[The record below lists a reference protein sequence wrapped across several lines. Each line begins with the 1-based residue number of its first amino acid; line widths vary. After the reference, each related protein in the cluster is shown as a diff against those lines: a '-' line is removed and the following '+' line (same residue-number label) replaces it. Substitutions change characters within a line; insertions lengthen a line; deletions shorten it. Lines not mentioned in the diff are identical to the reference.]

1 MAFNGPHINLYALLG
16 VKLEASQDELRAS
29 FRSLSKR
36 FHPDTTELPAAE
48 ASERFR
54 ALQDAM
60 AVLSD
65 PEQRR
70 KYDSS
75 LNDLFIDQS
84 KNLNK
89 NSGKDSSK
97 VSIQQT
103 IIPERRALSG
113 GELFALL
120 LLGGALVFS
129 LLIGLALAFLGR
141 F

>member
-75 LNDLFIDQS
+75 LNDLFIDS
-84 KNLNK
+84 
-89 NSGKDSSK
+89 SKDSSK
-97 VSIQQT
+97 ISNKVPIQQT

>member
-70 KYDSS
+70 RYDSS
-75 LNDLFIDQS
+75 LNDLFIDSS
-84 KNLNK
+84 KISN
-89 NSGKDSSK
+89 K

-141 F
+141 S

>member
-1 MAFNGPHINLYALLG
+1 MASTGPHINLYALLG
-16 VKLEASQDELRAS
+16 VKREASQDELRAS

-70 KYDSS
+70 KYDLS
-75 LNDLFIDQS
+75 LNDLFIDS
-84 KNLNK
+84 
-89 NSGKDSSK
+89 SKDSSK
-97 VSIQQT
+97 VLIQQT

>member
-1 MAFNGPHINLYALLG
+1 MASTGPHINLYALLG
-16 VKLEASQDELRAS
+16 VKREASQDELRAS

-75 LNDLFIDQS
+75 LNDLLI
-84 KNLNK
+84 
-89 NSGKDSSK
+89 DSSK
-97 VSIQQT
+97 ISNKVPIQQT

>member
-75 LNDLFIDQS
+75 LNDLFIDS
-84 KNLNK
+84 
-89 NSGKDSSK
+89 SKDSSK
-97 VSIQQT
+97 VLIQQT

>member
-1 MAFNGPHINLYALLG
+1 MAFKGPHINLYALLG

-75 LNDLFIDQS
+75 LNDLFIDS
-84 KNLNK
+84 
-89 NSGKDSSK
+89 SKDSSK
-97 VSIQQT
+97 ISNKVPIQQT

-129 LLIGLALAFLGR
+129 LLIGLILAFLGR
-141 F
+141 S

>member
-1 MAFNGPHINLYALLG
+1 MASTGPHINLYALLG
-16 VKLEASQDELRAS
+16 VKREASQDELRAS

-75 LNDLFIDQS
+75 LNDLLIDS
-84 KNLNK
+84 
-89 NSGKDSSK
+89 SKDSSK
-97 VSIQQT
+97 ISNKVPIQQT

>member
-1 MAFNGPHINLYALLG
+1 LAFNGPHINLYALLG

-29 FRSLSKR
+29 FRNLSKR

-70 KYDSS
+70 KYDLS
-75 LNDLFIDQS
+75 LNDLFIDS
-84 KNLNK
+84 
-89 NSGKDSSK
+89 SKDSSK
-97 VSIQQT
+97 VLIQQT

-129 LLIGLALAFLGR
+129 LLIGLTLAFLGR
-141 F
+141 S

>member
-75 LNDLFIDQS
+75 LNDLFIDS
-84 KNLNK
+84 
-89 NSGKDSSK
+89 SKDSSE

-129 LLIGLALAFLGR
+129 LLIGLTLAFLGR
-141 F
+141 S

>member
-16 VKLEASQDELRAS
+16 VKREASQDELRAS

-75 LNDLFIDQS
+75 LNDLLIDS
-84 KNLNK
+84 
-89 NSGKDSSK
+89 SKDSSK
-97 VSIQQT
+97 ISNKVPIQQT

>member
-16 VKLEASQDELRAS
+16 VKLAASQDELRAS
-29 FRSLSKR
+29 FRNLSKR

-70 KYDSS
+70 KYDLS
-75 LNDLFIDQS
+75 LNDLFIDS
-84 KNLNK
+84 
-89 NSGKDSSK
+89 SKDSSE
-97 VSIQQT
+97 VLIQQT

-129 LLIGLALAFLGR
+129 LLIGLTLAFLGR
-141 F
+141 S

>member
-75 LNDLFIDQS
+75 LNDLLIDS
-84 KNLNK
+84 
-89 NSGKDSSK
+89 SKDSSK
-97 VSIQQT
+97 ISNKVPIQQT

-120 LLGGALVFS
+120 LLGAALVFS
-129 LLIGLALAFLGR
+129 LLIGLTLAFLGR
-141 F
+141 S

>member
-75 LNDLFIDQS
+75 LNDSFIDS
-84 KNLNK
+84 
-89 NSGKDSSK
+89 SKDSSKISNK

>member
-1 MAFNGPHINLYALLG
+1 MASTGPHINLYALLG

-75 LNDLFIDQS
+75 LNDLFIDS
-84 KNLNK
+84 
-89 NSGKDSSK
+89 SKDSSKISNK

-129 LLIGLALAFLGR
+129 LLIGLTLAFLGR
-141 F
+141 S

>member
-1 MAFNGPHINLYALLG
+1 M
-16 VKLEASQDELRAS
+16 EASQDELRAS

-70 KYDSS
+70 RYDSS
-75 LNDLFIDQS
+75 LNDLFIDSS
-84 KNLNK
+84 KISN
-89 NSGKDSSK
+89 K

-129 LLIGLALAFLGR
+129 LLIGLTLAFLGR
-141 F
+141 S

>member
-1 MAFNGPHINLYALLG
+1 LASTGPHINLYALLG
-16 VKLEASQDELRAS
+16 VKREASQDELRAS

-75 LNDLFIDQS
+75 LNDLLIDS
-84 KNLNK
+84 
-89 NSGKDSSK
+89 SKDSSK
-97 VSIQQT
+97 ISNKVPIQQT

>member
-1 MAFNGPHINLYALLG
+1 LASPGPRINLYALLG

-75 LNDLFIDQS
+75 LNDLFIDS
-84 KNLNK
+84 
-89 NSGKDSSK
+89 SKDSSK
-97 VSIQQT
+97 VSSKVLIQQT

-129 LLIGLALAFLGR
+129 LLIGLILAFLGR
-141 F
+141 S

>member
-1 MAFNGPHINLYALLG
+1 MASTGPHINLYALLG
-16 VKLEASQDELRAS
+16 VKREASQDELRSS

-70 KYDSS
+70 KYDST

-84 KNLNK
+84 KNLSK

-103 IIPERRALSG
+103 IISERRALSG

>member
-29 FRSLSKR
+29 FRNLSKR

-75 LNDLFIDQS
+75 LNDLFIDS
-84 KNLNK
+84 
-89 NSGKDSSK
+89 SKDSSKISNK

-120 LLGGALVFS
+120 LLGAALVFS
-129 LLIGLALAFLGR
+129 LLIGLTLAFLGR
-141 F
+141 S

>member
-75 LNDLFIDQS
+75 LNDLFIDS
-84 KNLNK
+84 
-89 NSGKDSSK
+89 SKDSSKISNK

>member
-29 FRSLSKR
+29 FRNLSKR

-70 KYDSS
+70 KYDLS
-75 LNDLFIDQS
+75 LNDLFIDS
-84 KNLNK
+84 
-89 NSGKDSSK
+89 SKDSSE
-97 VSIQQT
+97 VLIQQT

-129 LLIGLALAFLGR
+129 LLIGLTLAFLGR
-141 F
+141 S

>member
-75 LNDLFIDQS
+75 LNDLFIDSS
-84 KNLNK
+84 KISN
-89 NSGKDSSK
+89 K

-120 LLGGALVFS
+120 LLGAALVFS
-129 LLIGLALAFLGR
+129 LLIGLTLAFLGR
-141 F
+141 S

>member
-1 MAFNGPHINLYALLG
+1 MASTGPHINLYALLG

-75 LNDLFIDQS
+75 LNDLFIDS
-84 KNLNK
+84 
-89 NSGKDSSK
+89 SKDSSKISNK

-120 LLGGALVFS
+120 LLGAALVFS
-129 LLIGLALAFLGR
+129 LLIGLTLAFLGR
-141 F
+141 S

>member
-1 MAFNGPHINLYALLG
+1 LAFNGPHINLYALLG
-16 VKLEASQDELRAS
+16 VKREASQDELRAS

-54 ALQDAM
+54 ALQNAM

-75 LNDLFIDQS
+75 LNDLFIDS
-84 KNLNK
+84 
-89 NSGKDSSK
+89 SKDSSK
-97 VSIQQT
+97 ISNKVLIQQT

-129 LLIGLALAFLGR
+129 LLIGLTLAFLGR
-141 F
+141 S

>member
-1 MAFNGPHINLYALLG
+1 MASTGPHINLYALLG
-16 VKLEASQDELRAS
+16 VKREASQDELRAS

-75 LNDLFIDQS
+75 LNDLLIDS
-84 KNLNK
+84 
-89 NSGKDSSK
+89 SKDSSEISNK
-97 VSIQQT
+97 VPIQQT

>member
-1 MAFNGPHINLYALLG
+1 LAFNGPHINLYALLG

-75 LNDLFIDQS
+75 LNDLFIDSS
-84 KNLNK
+84 KISN
-89 NSGKDSSK
+89 K

-120 LLGGALVFS
+120 LLGAALVFS
-129 LLIGLALAFLGR
+129 LLIGLTLAFLGR
-141 F
+141 S

>member
-75 LNDLFIDQS
+75 LNDLFIDS
-84 KNLNK
+84 
-89 NSGKDSSK
+89 SKDSSKISNK

-120 LLGGALVFS
+120 LLGAALVFS

-141 F
+141 S

>member
-36 FHPDTTELPAAE
+36 FHPDTTELPASE

-75 LNDLFIDQS
+75 LNDLFID
-84 KNLNK
+84 
-89 NSGKDSSK
+89 SSK
-97 VSIQQT
+97 VSSKVLIQQT

-129 LLIGLALAFLGR
+129 LLIGLILAFLGR
-141 F
+141 S

>member
-36 FHPDTTELPAAE
+36 FHPDTTELPPAE
-48 ASERFR
+48 ASEHFR

-70 KYDSS
+70 RYDSS
-75 LNDLFIDQS
+75 LNDLFIDS
-84 KNLNK
+84 
-89 NSGKDSSK
+89 SKDSSK
-97 VSIQQT
+97 ISNKVPIQQT

-129 LLIGLALAFLGR
+129 LLIGLTLAFLGR
-141 F
+141 S

>member
-1 MAFNGPHINLYALLG
+1 MAFHGPHINLYALLG
-16 VKLEASQDELRAS
+16 VKLDASQDELRAS
-29 FRSLSKR
+29 FRNLSKR
-36 FHPDTTELPAAE
+36 FHPDTTELQAAE

-60 AVLSD
+60 AILSD

-75 LNDLFIDQS
+75 LNDLFIDS
-84 KNLNK
+84 
-89 NSGKDSSK
+89 SKDSSKISNK

-129 LLIGLALAFLGR
+129 LLIGLTLAFLGR
-141 F
+141 S

>member
-1 MAFNGPHINLYALLG
+1 LASTGPHINLYALLG
-16 VKLEASQDELRAS
+16 VKREASQDELRAS

-75 LNDLFIDQS
+75 LNDLFIDSS
-84 KNLNK
+84 KISN
-89 NSGKDSSK
+89 K

>member
-1 MAFNGPHINLYALLG
+1 LAFKGPHINLYALLG
-16 VKLEASQDELRAS
+16 VKMEASQDELRAS

-70 KYDSS
+70 RYDSS
-75 LNDLFIDQS
+75 LNDLFIDSS
-84 KNLNK
+84 KISN
-89 NSGKDSSK
+89 K

-129 LLIGLALAFLGR
+129 LLIGLTLAFLGR
-141 F
+141 S

>member
-1 MAFNGPHINLYALLG
+1 MAFKGPHINLYALLG

-70 KYDSS
+70 RYDSS
-75 LNDLFIDQS
+75 LNDLFIDS
-84 KNLNK
+84 
-89 NSGKDSSK
+89 SKDSSK
-97 VSIQQT
+97 ISNMVLIQQA

-120 LLGGALVFS
+120 LLGAALVFS
-129 LLIGLALAFLGR
+129 LLIGLTLAFLGR
-141 F
+141 S

>member
-1 MAFNGPHINLYALLG
+1 MASTGPHINLYALLG
-16 VKLEASQDELRAS
+16 VKREASQDELRAS

-75 LNDLFIDQS
+75 LNDLLIDS
-84 KNLNK
+84 N
-89 NSGKDSSK
+89 KDSSK
-97 VSIQQT
+97 ISNKVPIQQT